1 MLYFRN
7 RRGWKVSGRGKGMGG
22 RGNRDGTRGNG
33 REWKGR
39 EETGRGGKELE
50 GEGKGRN
57 KNVFFEKH
65 LVRVEIRVCGK
76 FLVLFD
82 SLFSLILYISI
93 FKILSFLCWSESG
106 VYIHYPTRVP
116 ILRSFTP
123 LGFLL
128 QQNRILG
135 WWSFLK
141 PGIYNKTFKQKGTE
155 FLLLLLFLNFYIC
168 ATRCCRPLIFQ
179 TMHSVRSN
187 SLSLKY
193 QRFTSLSCKDIDK
206 KSSVCGKKSA
216 PLAFELSVCLYP
228 INVKTVIP
236 ILLTFLQWEHLNV
249 Y

>member
-179 TMHSVRSN
+179 TMNSVGSN

-193 QRFTSLSCKDIDK
+193 QRSTILSCKDID
-206 KSSVCGKKSA
+206 
-216 PLAFELSVCLYP
+216 
-228 INVKTVIP
+228 
-236 ILLTFLQWEHLNV
+236 
-249 Y
+249 